1 MTQWEKK
8 GVLSPLLLANLS
20 INKAPKITGFRAHS
34 QKKKK
39 NVMTLFL
46 SNKGKIIGSPCVSQ
60 DKKVM

>member
-34 QKKKK
+34 QKKK